1 MAKSSFG
8 AGFSLGSWDYKIN
21 QEYLKEEPEKF
32 SFSAIYDD
40 ECTRLTISFENRSA
54 DFGLS
59 DPIQTFM
66 FRVQFKPFADLGF
79 SQALGE
85 NAPINSRF

>member
-1 MAKSSFG
+1 MKQKDE
-8 AGFSLGSWDYKIN
+8 L
-21 QEYLKEEPEKF
+21 LTL
-32 SFSAIYDD
+32 SAIYDD
-40 ECTRLTISFENRSA
+40 ECTRLTISFENRSV

-79 SQALGE
+79 SQGLGE